1 MLTGLI
7 NTTQLFFFPKLL
19 SHIVQDKKTVQ
30 QWTDMLIKYSLDP
43 NCSKL
48 SPLDQFPQ
56 FCSQGKIKPI
66 TKCSFHTLQPTTKIP
81 DAQFIAQSKDIL
93 KNSRLWLP

>member
-1 MLTGLI
+1 MDRHV
-7 NTTQLFFFPKLL
+7 N
-19 SHIVQDKKTVQ
+19 
-30 QWTDMLIKYSLDP
+30 LIKYSLDP

-66 TKCSFHTLQPTTKIP
+66 TKCSFHTHNQPQKY
-81 DAQFIAQSKDIL
+81 QMLSL
-93 KNSRLWLP
+93 LPKVKAY